1 MAEIITVQE
10 IKKIKKLKLKKLKKL
25 IWMEVGIYSV
35 KAKSQAGNKWV
46 KDIRQHKI
54 LTLYFAMS

>member
-1 MAEIITVQE
+1 
-10 IKKIKKLKLKKLKKL
+10 
-25 IWMEVGIYSV
+25 MEVCIYSV